1 MKRHIGKLE
10 EIIRTVMVE
19 EPSFRI
25 RPVGRAVPDPGAPR
39 QTVSPEQVKPSARLN
54 PILQRAKTL
63 VVYPIPPACYP
74 NDRNPRSLRADG

>member
-25 RPVGRAVPDPGAPR
+25 RPVGRAVPDPDSQP
-39 QTVSPEQVKPSARLN
+39 
-54 PILQRAKTL
+54 
-63 VVYPIPPACYP
+63 
-74 NDRNPRSLRADG
+74 

>member
-25 RPVGRAVPDPGAPR
+25 RPVGKTVPESR
-39 QTVSPEQVKPSARLN
+39 RTSADSQ
-54 PILQRAKTL
+54 P
-63 VVYPIPPACYP
+63 
-74 NDRNPRSLRADG
+74 